1 MMIRPK
7 IPLRFNSTHLCR
19 GASFLPVTPKFF
31 RYVAV
36 CVAVS
41 AKASAPF
48 SSVILHRRPRPV
60 SAFFSKPFPFAAYRH
75 SAQPWG
81 HGLGTAL
88 PITASPI
95 DQHARVLSND
105 ARMTSSEET
114 MTKDAI
120 DCVHA
125 AIRAVDPRRAI
136 EQHVVPVQGSIGQC
150 LLRVDGMVDSCLSE
164 TTKCRDRA
172 QEQLECT
179 DIGLIAMDETSL
191 TLDLSQY
198 ENIVL
203 IAFGK
208 ASSTMAVA
216 ILDQLEEALRNRNST
231 RPRMRG
237 IVIAKYGHVSEKEA
251 QSLAGYADIAVRE
264 AAHPVPDD
272 NSVLASQA
280 AIDLLREAS
289 STPEIARRTLVFVA
303 VSGGGSALLC
313 RPVEP
318 LSLSDMQEAS
328 RVLLGTGWNIQS
340 VNTIRRR
347 LEPQVKGGGLARAAA
362 PARVVSLVLS
372 DVLGDPLDRIASGP
386 TVIPSPVEASYN
398 EDDSVV
404 QLVNS
409 LSPRSFSPVVEE
421 VLLRRT
427 QQNSESRDFEQRRR
441 TTHHLVGNNGIA
453 VSAAAQMAK
462 QKGYHPIVLT
472 TQLEGEASQAAQF
485 IVTIAEYVQQQASG
499 TVTKRERPQ
508 ASYSMTAVLP
518 AALIAGGETTVTLP
532 PGCDGAGGR
541 NQELVLAAAQAMKTK
556 GLRNIVVASVGT
568 DGTDGPTDAAG
579 GVVDGGTVDRL
590 SNGSIE
596 PVGALRNHNAY
607 PYLAQCDSEGRSPL
621 VKVCNT
627 SCRKGVLEFSH
638 TLACN

>member
-1 MMIRPK
+1 MIRPK

-19 GASFLPVTPKFF
+19 GARLVPVAPKFC
-31 RYVAV
+31 RYLAA
-36 CVAVS
+36 CVVVS
-41 AKASAPF
+41 AKASDAF
-48 SSVILHRRPRPV
+48 SSAVLPRRPRPV
-60 SAFFSKPFPFAAYRH
+60 SASFGNPFPFAAYRR
-75 SAQPWG
+75 SALPWG
-81 HGLGTAL
+81 HGSGTAL
-88 PITASPI
+88 RVTASPTG
-95 DQHARVLSND
+95 QHARLLSKG
-105 ARMTSSEET
+105 AKMTSSEET

-125 AIRAVDPRRAI
+125 AIRAVDPRQAI
-136 EQHVVPVQGSIGQC
+136 EQHVIPVQGSIGQC
-150 LLRVDGMVDSCLSE
+150 LLRVDGMVGSHLSE
-164 TTKCRDRA
+164 AAKYTDEA
-172 QEQLECT
+172 QEQLDCS

-216 ILDQLEEALRNRNST
+216 ILDQLEEALRGRNST

-237 IVIAKYGHVSEKEA
+237 IVIAKYGHVSELEA
-251 QSLAGYADIAVRE
+251 QSLAGYPDIFVRE

-280 AIDLLREAS
+280 AIDLLREVS
-289 STPEIARRTLVFVA
+289 SIPEIARQTLVFVA

-318 LSLSDMQEAS
+318 LSLSDMQQAS

-347 LEPQVKGGGLARAAA
+347 LESQVKGGGLARAAA

-386 TVIPSPVEASYN
+386 TVIPSPAEASYN

-409 LSPRSFSPVVEE
+409 LPPRSFSPVVEK
-421 VLLRRT
+421 VLLKRA
-427 QQNSESRDFEQRRR
+427 QQNSESSDFEQQRR
-441 TTHHLVGNNGIA
+441 TTHHLVGNNGRA

-472 TQLEGEASQAAQF
+472 TQLEGEASQAAQI
-485 IVTIAEYVQQQASG
+485 IVTIAEYVQQQASA
-499 TVTKRERPQ
+499 TVTNRGRPHV
-508 ASYSMTAVLP
+508 SYSMTDALP

-541 NQELVLAAAQAMKTK
+541 NQELVLAAAQSMKTK

-579 GVVDGGTVDRL
+579 GVVDGGTIDRL
-590 SNGSIE
+590 SHGSID

-627 SCRKGVLEFSH
+627 SCKKGVLEFSH